1 LCIALVESTDRLEG
15 IPTYDQT
22 HAHQVVYSCGACRR
36 KLRSTHHAVHA
47 ASPIGVARAIL
58 ENWACCNDP
67 RRCTSLDQRV
77 ERGRTTHNIIIEKT
91 EERAL
96 GTRCP
101 AIPGCGR
108 TQQMVSDDGGD
119 GVDRIWAGRVDDHT
133 I

>member
-1 LCIALVESTDRLEG
+1 LCVALVESTDRLEG

-22 HAHQVVYSCGACRR
+22 HAHQVVYRCGACRR

-47 ASPIGVARAIL
+47 ASPIGVGRTVL
-58 ENWACCNDP
+58 ENRANSNNSRGCAALYQC
-67 RRCTSLDQRV
+67 V
-77 ERGRTTHNIIIEKT
+77 ERSSTTRNIIIEKT